1 MEPTTGTPASDPRI
15 RATTRRPGVATA
27 APTLRR
33 VTWLAVLVVLW
44 EFASRYGPWQPWV
57 FPGPLEVGRSIA
69 QIATDGS
76 LLRAIGTSMARLG
89 IGYGLSLVAG
99 IPLGLLL
106 GRNRWVEESVGT
118 IVLGLQALPSIC
130 WLPVALLWFGLS
142 EAAILFVVVAGSVL
156 AIALA
161 SEAGVRNLNPIW
173 IRAGR
178 TLGAR
183 GLRLYTSVLFPAS
196 LPALVGGAKLG
207 WTFAWRS
214 LMAAELLY
222 VSGGLGQLLE
232 AGRQLNDVARV
243 FAVMVV
249 IIALGLS
256 VEKLL
261 FAPLERHVRQR
272 FGTDQP

>member
-1 MEPTTGTPASDPRI
+1 MEPTAEPATDPRV
-15 RATTRRPGVATA
+15 RAPPRRAVATPG
-27 APTLRR
+27 APAIRR
-33 VTWLAVLVVLW
+33 LLWLASLVVLW
-44 EFASRYGPWQPWV
+44 ELVSRFGPWHSWV
-57 FPGPLEVGRSIA
+57 FPGPIEVARSIHA
-69 QIATDGS
+69 IAVDGS
-76 LLRAIGTSMARLG
+76 LHRAVGTSMARLG
-89 IGYGLSLVAG
+89 IGYGISLAAG

-142 EAAILFVVVAGSVL
+142 EAAILFVVIAGSVL

-161 SEAGVRNLNPIW
+161 AEAGVRNLNPIW

-178 TLGAR
+178 TLGAK

-243 FAVMVV
+243 FGVMVV

-272 FGTDQP
+272 FGTDQA

>member
-1 MEPTTGTPASDPRI
+1 MEPLGSAVPDPRI
-15 RATTRRPGVATA
+15 REPPRRPGHRPA
-27 APTLRR
+27 AHVLRR
-33 VTWLAVLVVLW
+33 MIWLAILVVLW
-44 EFASRYGPWQPWV
+44 GLAARLGPWNAWV
-57 FPGPLEVGRSIA
+57 FPGPLDVARSIER
-69 QIATDGS
+69 IARDGS
-76 LLRAIGTSMARLG
+76 LPRAIGTSMARLG
-89 IGYGLSLVAG
+89 IGYGLSLAGG

-142 EAAILFVVVAGSVL
+142 EVAILFVVVAGSLL

-196 LPALVGGAKLG
+196 LPALLGGAKLG
-207 WTFAWRS
+207 WSFAWRS

-232 AGRQLNDVARV
+232 AGRQLNDVSRV

-249 IIALGLS
+249 IIGLGLS

-261 FAPLERHVRQR
+261 FAPLERHVRER
-272 FGTDQP
+272 FGTDVA

>member
-1 MEPTTGTPASDPRI
+1 VATAGTPAPAPRTHVAPR
-15 RATTRRPGVATA
+15 RATLA
-27 APTLRR
+27 LRR
-33 VTWLAVLVVLW
+33 TGWLVVLVVLW
-44 EFASRYGPWQPWV
+44 ELVARFGPWEPWV
-57 FPGPLEVGRSIA
+57 LPGPIHVAVSLWELVL
-69 QIATDGS
+69 DGS
-76 LLRAIGTSMARLG
+76 VFRAVGTSMARLG
-89 IGYGLSLVAG
+89 LGYGISLLAG
-99 IPLGLLL
+99 IPLGLAL

-130 WLPVALLWFGLS
+130 WLPVAILWFGLS
-142 EAAILFVVVAGSVL
+142 EAAILFVVIAGSVL

-178 TLGAR
+178 TLGAQ
-183 GLRLYTSVLFPAS
+183 GIRLYTSVLFPAA
-196 LPALVGGAKLG
+196 LPALVSGAKLG

-232 AGRQLNDVARV
+232 GGRQLNDVARV

-261 FAPLERHVRQR
+261 FAPLERHVRER
-272 FGTDQP
+272 FGTDRA

>member
-1 MEPTTGTPASDPRI
+1 MEPASTATDPRPRSPARKVGPATPALAMRRI
-15 RATTRRPGVATA
+15 GWLVLLA
-27 APTLRR
+27 A
-33 VTWLAVLVVLW
+33 LW
-44 EFASRYGPWQPWV
+44 EALARTGRWPPWI
-57 FPGPLEVGRSIA
+57 FPGPIEV
-69 QIATDGS
+69 TGS
-76 LLRAIGTSMARLG
+76 LERIAADGTLWRAIGTSMARLG
-89 IGYGLSLVAG
+89 VGYGLSLVVG

-106 GRNRWVEESVGT
+106 ARNRWVDESIGT

-142 EAAILFVVVAGSVL
+142 ETAILFVVVAGSVL
-156 AIALA
+156 SVALA
-161 SEAGVRNLNPIW
+161 AEAGVRNLNPIW

-178 TLGAR
+178 TLGAK

-222 VSGGLGQLLE
+222 VSGGLGQLLQ
-232 AGRQLNDVARV
+232 AGRELNDVSRV

-261 FAPLERHVRQR
+261 FAPLERHVRER